1 MLKKLSLAAL
11 VAMGSMS
18 VASATDLSQAIQG
31 VDLSGFLRIRYYNE
45 SPENDNSYNRWRTNA
60 VLIFKVPVSDEISL
74 VMRNSVETN
83 VYTDDDTIN
92 PNGTS
97 SSNVDDSIVNNLLF
111 AKYSKDGLNVILGK
125 IPVATSVTS
134 ADPAKPGHGA
144 GAIATYAVNENLTV
158 GAAYIDALVNPQD
171 NTGLGSKIPNAIY
184 AAVAVFNA
192 DMVSGN
198 VWYYHATNAIKS
210 LYTVSLDVKPMDG
223 VKVHGDYAAGKL
235 SENLLANAKTKSYFN
250 VSAAFNASGID
261 ALVGY
266 AKTDKDAGVV
276 ELSDDAPIGAVIP
289 TANNYNIANET
300 DMSSIYCKLGYN
312 VDAKTNVYVAYQ
324 HANDKT
330 AANDDLDE
338 YTVGAKY
345 KYNKKLGFHAYY
357 DVSNFKAANEDN
369 NEFRFEAKYKF

>member
-1 MLKKLSLAAL
+1 
-11 VAMGSMS
+11 
-18 VASATDLSQAIQG
+18 
-31 VDLSGFLRIRYYNE
+31 
-45 SPENDNSYNRWRTNA
+45 
-60 VLIFKVPVSDEISL
+60 
-74 VMRNSVETN
+74 
-83 VYTDDDTIN
+83 
-92 PNGTS
+92 
-97 SSNVDDSIVNNLLF
+97 
-111 AKYSKDGLNVILGK
+111 
-125 IPVATSVTS
+125 
-134 ADPAKPGHGA
+134 
-144 GAIATYAVNENLTV
+144 
-158 GAAYIDALVNPQD
+158 
-171 NTGLGSKIPNAIY
+171 
-184 AAVAVFNA
+184 
-192 DMVSGN
+192 MVSGN